1 MKSPYVPTKDR
12 QLTPGPTARGGKAMG
27 RISAWVLLAAS
38 VLVAVPGA
46 AVQAQ
51 PPPKTLHIAVGIDAD
66 TLDPAGQTTTTV
78 ANMVDYIYETLLR
91 PDYAGGTV
99 APQLATSWTVRRDGR
114 MYTFRLRRGATW
126 QDGTSFDAYAV
137 KFKFERLPE
146 RKTRVL
152 SRILLVDI
160 TAVPVL

>member
-66 TLDPAGQTTTTV
+66 TLDPAGQTPRTV
-78 ANMVDYIYETLLR
+78 ATMVQYTYETLLR
-91 PDYAGGTV
+91 PHHAAGPG
-99 APQLATSWTVRRDGR
+99 APRQ
-114 MYTFRLRRGATW
+114 
-126 QDGTSFDAYAV
+126 
-137 KFKFERLPE
+137 
-146 RKTRVL
+146 
-152 SRILLVDI
+152 
-160 TAVPVL
+160 

>member
-1 MKSPYVPTKDR
+1 
-12 QLTPGPTARGGKAMG
+12 MG

-91 PDYAGGTV
+91 PDYAGHGRASAGHELDGQSGRSDV
-99 APQLATSWTVRRDGR
+99 YVPAQEGRDVSGR
-114 MYTFRLRRGATW
+114 H
-126 QDGTSFDAYAV
+126 
-137 KFKFERLPE
+137 
-146 RKTRVL
+146 
-152 SRILLVDI
+152 LV
-160 TAVPVL
+160 